1 MKNNRWFTRL
11 YIGLVIIALM
21 GAAAWPIS
29 AQPPLPPETP
39 PPQQSQGDYA
49 PGEILV
55 KFKPGIAALGAQRTL
70 AAHGLQ
76 VTGEIRA
83 IDVLKLAVEPG
94 RELEAIA
101 SLRQNP
107 NVLYAEP
114 NHLAYATDTLPNDLY
129 FNPPY
134 SLQWGLSRIEA
145 PAAWDITTGAN
156 HVVIAIVDTGIDL
169 DHPDLLCPGKL
180 TPGYDFANDDSI
192 PDDDN
197 GHGSHVAGIAA
208 ACTNNNTGVAGV
220 AWGARLMPVK
230 VLDSVGNGYYDDV
243 AAGIIY
249 AVNQGADIINLSL
262 GGSGGS
268 QTLAGAVQYA
278 YNYGRLVVAATGNN
292 NGPVLYPAAYPEAMA
307 VAATD
312 EFDQRAW
319 FSNYGPE
326 TDIAAPGVDIY
337 STWNGGGY
345 LSASGTS
352 MATPYVAG
360 LAALLWSLN
369 PGLTRDQVRDVI
381 QSTADDLG
389 TPGKDNYFGYGRIN
403 ARRAL
408 ESLASL
414 QTIPNQVSFLI
425 DDDSGPFP
433 SSADVRVTTGSIDS
447 ITWNAT
453 ISPPVSWLSLV
464 PPASGMVSAA
474 SSDSFTLQVTG
485 RPSTYGTYTTDV
497 IVTGTLPGGGTIDPT
512 TTQVRVIYVRDL
524 YQYRFPLVLK
534 NASINIR

>member
-1 MKNNRWFTRL
+1 
-11 YIGLVIIALM
+11 
-21 GAAAWPIS
+21 
-29 AQPPLPPETP
+29 
-39 PPQQSQGDYA
+39 
-49 PGEILV
+49 
-55 KFKPGIAALGAQRTL
+55 
-70 AAHGLQ
+70 
-76 VTGEIRA
+76 
-83 IDVLKLAVEPG
+83 
-94 RELEAIA
+94 
-101 SLRQNP
+101 
-107 NVLYAEP
+107 
-114 NHLAYATDTLPNDLY
+114 
-129 FNPPY
+129 
-134 SLQWGLSRIEA
+134 
-145 PAAWDITTGAN
+145 
-156 HVVIAIVDTGIDL
+156 
-169 DHPDLLCPGKL
+169 
-180 TPGYDFANDDSI
+180 
-192 PDDDN
+192 
-197 GHGSHVAGIAA
+197 
-208 ACTNNNTGVAGV
+208 
-220 AWGARLMPVK
+220 
-230 VLDSVGNGYYDDV
+230 
-243 AAGIIY
+243 
-249 AVNQGADIINLSL
+249 
-262 GGSGGS
+262 
-268 QTLAGAVQYA
+268 
-278 YNYGRLVVAATGNN
+278 
-292 NGPVLYPAAYPEAMA
+292 
-307 VAATD
+307 
-312 EFDQRAW
+312 
-319 FSNYGPE
+319 
-326 TDIAAPGVDIY
+326 
-337 STWNGGGY
+337 
-345 LSASGTS
+345 
-352 MATPYVAG
+352 